1 MRAGV
6 AHDSEVSLCSYR
18 ILHDLGGQ
26 RRHRP
31 NDPLFKRRLQSRFST
46 RSDSCFTFGRFAQ
59 LDEQLTTASFFLF
72 AGFSFTPA
80 QPASR
85 SEDPGHR
92 VPTCTCYAHPA
103 RLVRVGSPTR
113 RHCDT
118 LCPCPSLAP
127 VRERALV
134 VAVAAVSCMAWSSCS
149 LASVRVFLP
158 AENYWCGRTR

>member
-18 ILHDLGGQ
+18 ILHDLGGR

-46 RSDSCFTFGRFAQ
+46 RSDSCFTFGRLPSWTNNSHLLLFPPFLQ
-59 LDEQLTTASFFLF
+59 ASVL
-72 AGFSFTPA
+72 P

-92 VPTCTCYAHPA
+92 VPTCTCYARPGE
-103 RLVRVGSPTR
+103 VGAYWVTN
-113 RHCDT
+113 
-118 LCPCPSLAP
+118 PS
-127 VRERALV
+127 
-134 VAVAAVSCMAWSSCS
+134 S
-149 LASVRVFLP
+149 L
-158 AENYWCGRTR
+158 

>member
-127 VRERALV
+127 VRGLV
-134 VAVAAVSCMAWSSCS
+134 GCCRCRRLILVHGLVLV
-149 LASVRVFLP
+149 LAGFRSRLGFCCF
-158 AENYWCGRTR
+158 AC